1 MLQSRLVPQEM
12 TVPCLNPHSHYHLYT
27 SCLSFRY
34 DSALLLL
41 SMPLHHS
48 YIALIPAVSVSSL
61 HSQHFLLGLSCRI
74 LAVFVDP
81 NTFDCH
87 PEAKMRRGCGRPPLP
102 SPSPCLYRSDAE
114 VTMCVVEMVRAVAQA
129 PGSVNYSL
137 SRGDSHDS
145 HHLKAEFG

>member
-1 MLQSRLVPQEM
+1 MPH
-12 TVPCLNPHSHYHLYT
+12 LNPHSHYRLYT
-27 SCLSFRY
+27 SYLSFRY
-34 DSALLLL
+34 DSALPLL
-41 SMPLHHS
+41 SMSLQHS
-48 YIALIPAVSVSSL
+48 YIALILAVSVSSL
-61 HSQHFLLGLSCRI
+61 HSQHFPLGLSCRT

-87 PEAKMRRGCGRPPLP
+87 PEAKMRRGGGRPPLP
-102 SPSPCLYRSDAE
+102 LPSPSLCLYRSDAE

-137 SRGDSHDS
+137 SRGGSHGS